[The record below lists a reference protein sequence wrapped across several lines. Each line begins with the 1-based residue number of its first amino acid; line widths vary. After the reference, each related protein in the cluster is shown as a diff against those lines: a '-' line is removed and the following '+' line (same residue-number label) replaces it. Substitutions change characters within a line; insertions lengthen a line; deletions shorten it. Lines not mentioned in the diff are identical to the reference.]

1 MRKFLPCIIS
11 AIAAG
16 ALTGSTARAAEDGFE
31 VCNRT
36 KFNVVYAKA
45 LNVANK
51 DVTKKDEIVSEGWFD
66 LKPGECHMLYP
77 GKLKYRY
84 YMVYAEAKGSNRKW
98 TGKINVCVQ
107 NSTFKLSG
115 ETCSSNRNH
124 RSFIEVDTGDYDTF
138 TYDLE

>member
-1 MRKFLPCIIS
+1 MRQFLSCTIVAFAAVALS
-11 AIAAG
+11 AVAAH
-16 ALTGSTARAAEDGFE
+16 AAEDGFE

-36 KFNVVYAKA
+36 KFQLVYAKA

-51 DVTKKDEIVSEGWFD
+51 DVSKKDEIVSEGWFD

-84 YMVYAEAKGSNRKW
+84 YLVYAEAKGSNRKW

-115 ETCSSNRNH
+115 ETCASNRNH
-124 RSFIEVDTGDYDTF
+124 RSFIEVDTGDFDTY
-138 TYDLE
+138 TYDLK